1 MPEATLELGRLY
13 RAKVSKIVPEL
24 ALAFVDLGATR
35 HAVLHQP
42 QQLREGREIL
52 VRISLLP
59 VNMKGAVVT
68 QVETAGAD
76 ELVLDVRSRHLA
88 CQFSWPQQLF
98 AAALIAGSFSV
109 IWWLQ
114 P

>member
-13 RAKVSKIVPEL
+13 RAKVSKIVPNLE
-24 ALAFVDLGATR
+24 LAFVDLGATR
-35 HAVLHQP
+35 HAVLHQVE
-42 QQLREGREIL
+42 QLREGQEIL
-52 VRISLLP
+52 VRISQLP

-68 QVETAGAD
+68 QVETATAN
-76 ELVLDVRSRHLA
+76 EAVLDVRPHHPARQL
-88 CQFSWPQQLF
+88 SWQQQLF

>member
-24 ALAFVDLGATR
+24 ELAFVELGATR
-35 HAVLHQP
+35 HAELHQP
-42 QQLREGREIL
+42 LWLREGQEIL
-52 VRISLLP
+52 VRISQLP

-68 QVETAGAD
+68 QVATAGVD
-76 ELVLDVRSRHLA
+76 ELVLDVRPRHPSLRL
-88 CQFSWPQQLF
+88 SWQQQQI
-98 AAALIAGSFSV
+98 AALLIAGSFSV